1 MSVLTPLAPDRS
13 STLFRRN
20 PVAKLGVAV
29 VVLVGAFAMR
39 EPLPLAVLLG
49 LELAVIP
56 LTGVRAGTFA
66 RRSWPLA
73 LSVGGVALTNLLVV
87 STGDPRR
94 LLALG
99 PIDVTVGAAHSALTV
114 CLRLLAVAVP
124 GILVLATTEP
134 LDLADALVQR
144 LHVPARFAYGA
155 LAALRLLPL
164 LSADWAQIARA
175 RRARGV
181 DAGRSPVAAGRLFT
195 GQVFAVLVA
204 AIRRGV
210 RLARAME
217 ARGFDSHTP
226 RTVARP
232 QPMRPH
238 DWVLLAASVLVVAAI
253 IAGLT

>member
-1 MSVLTPLAPDRS
+1 MSILTPLARDRQAALS
-13 STLFRRN
+13 RRN

-39 EPLPLAVLLG
+39 SPLPLGVLLV

-56 LTGVRAGTFA
+56 WTGVRPATLA
-66 RRSWPLA
+66 RRSWPLL
-73 LSVGGVALTNLLVV
+73 LSVAGVAVTNLLVV

-94 LLALG
+94 LLTVG
-99 PIDVTVGAAHSALTV
+99 PLDVTVGAAHSALTV

-181 DAGRSPVAAGRLFT
+181 DAGRSPVAALRLFA

-210 RLARAME
+210 RLAGAME
-217 ARGFDSHTP
+217 ARGFDSATP

-232 QPMRPH
+232 QPMRAG
-238 DWVLLAASVLVVAAI
+238 DWALVAVAVVAVAAI
-253 IAGLT
+253 LVATA